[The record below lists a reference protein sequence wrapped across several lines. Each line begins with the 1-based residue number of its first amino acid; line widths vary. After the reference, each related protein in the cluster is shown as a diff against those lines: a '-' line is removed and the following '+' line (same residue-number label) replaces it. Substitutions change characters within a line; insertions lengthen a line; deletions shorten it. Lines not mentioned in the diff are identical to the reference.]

1 MASLQRALLVVAFL
15 YILYHIYSYG
25 VTTTNMIAIV
35 LLVLS
40 FFLEVTR
47 KSRRAKLEA
56 YFARKE
62 AELAAK
68 EAAEAGVATKGQED
82 TVQVTHEGHTAQ
94 GTMNNQHK
102 AVSK

>member
-68 EAAEAGVATKGQED
+68 EAAEAGAPTGEQRE
-82 TVQVTHEGHTAQ
+82 TVQVAQEGHTAQ
-94 GTMNNQHK
+94 GAMNNQHK
-102 AVSK
+102 AAAK